1 MRALALA
8 LLVVALGAAAAGAEG
23 QAGKGGGRMQCLKKA
38 RQGFGEC
45 QRRVREQCRVDFDA
59 ALQGCFG
66 AGDPC
71 LERCQTEQRT
81 CVAEPEAN
89 LAGCRAACAADLK
102 VANRNCPTTGDG
114 ATGCVGKARE
124 QALKC
129 RQRCLSTLGPAKER
143 CNDTYKDCLTG
154 CAQGG

>member
-8 LLVVALGAAAAGAEG
+8 LLVAVLGAASAGAEG
-23 QAGKGGGRMQCLKKA
+23 QAGKGGGQMQCLKKA

-66 AGDPC
+66 PGNPC

-102 VANRNCPTTGDG
+102 VANRNCPATADG
-114 ATGCVGKARE
+114 GAACVGKARE

>member
-8 LLVVALGAAAAGAEG
+8 LLVVTLGVAAAENP
-23 QAGKGGGRMQCLKKA
+23 AGKGGGRMQCLKKA

-66 AGDPC
+66 AGNPC

-89 LAGCRAACAADLK
+89 LAAW
-102 VANRNCPTTGDG
+102 G
-114 ATGCVGKARE
+114 ATK
-124 QALKC
+124 L
-129 RQRCLSTLGPAKER
+129 
-143 CNDTYKDCLTG
+143 
-154 CAQGG
+154 